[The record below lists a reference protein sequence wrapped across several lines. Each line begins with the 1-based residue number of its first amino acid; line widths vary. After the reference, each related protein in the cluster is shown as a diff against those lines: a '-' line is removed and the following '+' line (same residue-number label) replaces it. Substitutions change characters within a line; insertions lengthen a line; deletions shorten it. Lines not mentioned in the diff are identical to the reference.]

1 MLYSTDCPICLSDSV
16 EVVRRQTGPDTYLS
30 LVGLGDDVVREWLK
44 CSNCGHV
51 FNSAQLN
58 KAELRTLYQRFRDQE
73 WRNESPD
80 EYFDRITSLPA
91 GESENHQKVELLRS
105 LLDLSRGGKLVDIGC
120 GGGVLLH
127 ALRQQL
133 PFNWNFWGV
142 EPTLS
147 YAALAARRSG
157 AHVVCANYEKDVMED
172 APFDAATC
180 CQVLEHVPD
189 PRGFLAA
196 INKDLKPGGWLY
208 VEVPDVSDFESLE
221 PSHDRFM
228 VQHVSYFSAP
238 VLRRLLTEEGFDII
252 GGGVTQTVR
261 GRNNLWFLAE
271 AVLLSSSA
279 R

>member
-1 MLYSTDCPICLSDSV
+1 MLYSTDCPLCLAADV
-16 EVVRRQTGPDTYLS
+16 KVVRRQTGSDTYLS
-30 LVGLGDDVVREWLK
+30 LIEAGDDVIREWLK

-51 FNSAQLN
+51 FNSAQLT
-58 KAELRTLYQRFRDQE
+58 KSEMATLYQRFRDQE
-73 WRNESPD
+73 WRNETPD
-80 EYFDRITSLPA
+80 EYFERITSLPA
-91 GESENHQKVELLRS
+91 DESENHQKIGLLRGM
-105 LLDLSRGGKLVDIGC
+105 LDLSYGGKLLDIGC

-133 PFNWNFWGV
+133 PSTWKFWGV
-142 EPTLS
+142 EPTVS
-147 YAALAARRSG
+147 YASLAARRSG
-157 AHVVCANYEKDVMED
+157 AHVVCANYEAGVLSDG
-172 APFDAATC
+172 PFDAATC
-180 CQVLEHVPD
+180 CQVLEHVSD

-196 INKDLKPGGWLY
+196 IHEDLKPGGWLY
-208 VEVPDVSDFESLE
+208 VEVPDVLDFDSLE

-238 VLRRLLTEEGFDII
+238 VLRRLLMDEGFDII

-271 AVLLSSSA
+271 AVLLSSQA